1 VRYRVGVFICVS
13 ILGSAAALAQ
23 SLSFQLS
30 KYSPLPPHFG
40 AGVPFA
46 IADFDR
52 DGKLDAALLSETYTT
67 PNDVLVEVLHGNGDG
82 TFQALANPRPVS
94 LCPAGAIDCST
105 SYGDLLVAADLNG
118 DGKPDLVVSG
128 SRSTVSVMIGNG
140 DGTLRLAQ
148 QIQSPTGLYF
158 IGTSV
163 IADFNGDGKPDIV
176 LATEGGMV
184 LPALQLWTGNG
195 DGTFRGPIDLHLPVS
210 IIGSSDF
217 NNDGKIDL
225 LTRDI
230 SGNLYAYLAN
240 GDGTFRLGWNLA
252 VLSGAYSVAFGDLN
266 GDRKVDFV
274 TCPAYPNT
282 CAVFMGNGDGSF
294 RPASAPFGNLNI
306 GYGPLAITLADW
318 NGDGKL
324 DLAMGLAILLGNG
337 DGTFQPPVSFGPFL
351 SNASNAPL
359 AVDIDGDGKLD
370 IVANLPQFGVL
381 LNNSPGRAPVL
392 TVVSG
397 ANSGGSAVPGSL
409 ATAYGTNLAATTA
422 MASGSNLPT
431 ALGGIS
437 LSVRGADGVDR
448 LAQLAY
454 VSPGQINFLVPAGTP
469 ANYAA
474 FNVTPPGQTGPG
486 DARSAL
492 LSDGNF
498 EIFTADSSPTGVAAA
513 IVETADAAGNVTT
526 YPAYRCSG
534 NSCQAAPIQ
543 LSGSTSTYLVLFM
556 TGVPTDFSP
565 SEEVHPAAFL
575 NGDSKSGGLSVPITY
590 FGPQGQFPGLYQLN
604 LRLPNSLH
612 GLGMSRLL
620 FQVLITEWPSLDS
633 NQVLV
638 NIH

>member
-1 VRYRVGVFICVS
+1 VRYLVGVFICFS
-13 ILGSAAALAQ
+13 ILGSAVAPAQ
-23 SLSFQLS
+23 PLSFQLS

-40 AGVPFA
+40 AGAPFTL
-46 IADFDR
+46 ADFDG
-52 DGKLDAALLSETYTT
+52 DGKLDTAVLSETYTT
-67 PNDVLVEVLHGNGDG
+67 PNDVQVEVLHGNGDG

-94 LCPAGAIDCST
+94 LCPAGAIDCSPY
-105 SYGDLLVAADLNG
+105 YGTQLVAADLNG
-118 DGKPDLVVSG
+118 DGQPDLVVSG
-128 SRSTVSVMIGNG
+128 SRSTVSVMLGNG

-148 QIQSPTGLYF
+148 QIQAPTGLYF
-158 IGTSV
+158 VGTAV

-195 DGTFRGPIDLHLPVS
+195 DGTFQAAIDLHLPVS
-210 IIGSSDF
+210 VMGSADF
-217 NNDGKIDL
+217 NNDGKLDL
-225 LTRDI
+225 LTEDI
-230 SGNLYAYLAN
+230 SGNLYTYLAN
-240 GDGTFRLGWNLA
+240 GDGSFRLGWNLA
-252 VLSGAYSVAFGDLN
+252 VKSAGYSVAFGDLN

-282 CAVFMGNGDGSF
+282 CAAFLGNGDGSF
-294 RPASAPFGNLNI
+294 RPVSAAFGNLNI
-306 GYGPLAITLADW
+306 GYEPLAITLADW

-324 DLAMGLAILLGNG
+324 DLAIGLDILPGNG

-351 SNASNAPL
+351 TNATDAPI

-370 IVANLPQFGVL
+370 LVANLPQFGVL
-381 LNNSPGRAPVL
+381 LNNSPGRAPAL

-397 ANSGGSAVPGSL
+397 ANSGGAAVPGSL

-422 MASGSNLPT
+422 VASGGNLPT

-448 LAQLAY
+448 LAQLVY

-469 ANYAA
+469 ADYTG
-474 FNVTPPGQTGPG
+474 FNVTPPGKTGPG

-492 LSDGNF
+492 VSDGNF

-513 IVETADAAGNVTT
+513 MVETADAAGNVTT

-534 NSCQAAPIQ
+534 SSCQAAPIQ
-543 LSGSTSTYLVLFM
+543 LSDSTSTYLVLFM
-556 TGVPTDFSP
+556 TGVPPGFSL
-565 SEEVHPAAFL
+565 SEEVTPAAFL
-575 NGDSKSGGLSVPITY
+575 NGDSTSGGISVPVTY

-604 LRLPNSLH
+604 LRLPNSAH
-612 GLGMSRLL
+612 GLGVSRLL
-620 FQVLITEWPSLDS
+620 FQVLITEWPSLNS

-638 NIH
+638 NIQ

>member
-1 VRYRVGVFICVS
+1 VRYRVGVFICVF

-40 AGVPFA
+40 VGAPFA
-46 IADFDR
+46 LADFDG
-52 DGKLDAALLSETYTT
+52 DGKLDAAVLSETYTT

-94 LCPAGAIDCST
+94 LCPAGAIDCGAY
-105 SYGDLLVAADLNG
+105 YGAVLVAADLNG
-118 DGKPDLVVSG
+118 DGKPDLVASG
-128 SRSTVSVMIGNG
+128 SRNTVSVMIGNG

-158 IGTSV
+158 VGTAV

-195 DGTFRGPIDLHLPVS
+195 DGTFQASVDLHLPVS
-210 IIGSSDF
+210 IIGSADF

-225 LTRDI
+225 LTRDV
-230 SGNLYAYLAN
+230 SGYLYAYLAN
-240 GDGTFRLGWNLA
+240 GDGSFRLGWNLA
-252 VLSGAYSVAFGDLN
+252 VQSAGYSVAFGDLN
-266 GDRKVDFV
+266 GDRKLDFV
-274 TCPAYPNT
+274 ACPAYPDT

-294 RPASAPFGNLNI
+294 RPASTPFGNLNL
-306 GYGPLAITLADW
+306 GYEAYAITLADW

-337 DGTFQPPVSFGPFL
+337 DGTFQPPVSFGPFFDVG
-351 SNASNAPL
+351 SIAPL
-359 AVDIDGDGKLD
+359 AVDVDGDGKLD
-370 IVANLPQFGVL
+370 LVANVPQFGVL
-381 LNNSPGRAPVL
+381 LNDSPGRSPVL
-392 TVVSG
+392 TVVSA
-397 ANSGGSAVPGSL
+397 ANSAGSAVPGSL

-422 MASGSNLPT
+422 MASGGNLPT
-431 ALGGIS
+431 ALGGVS
-437 LSVRGADGVDR
+437 LSVRGSDGVDR

-469 ANYAA
+469 ANYTA
-474 FNVTPPGQTGPG
+474 FNVTPPGQTVPG
-486 DARSAL
+486 DARSKL
-492 LSDGNF
+492 LSAGDF
-498 EIFTADSSPTGVAAA
+498 ETFTADSSATGVAAA

-526 YPAYRCSG
+526 YPAFRCSG

-543 LSGSTSTYLVLFM
+543 LSDSTSTYLVLFM
-556 TGVPTDFSP
+556 TGAPPGFSL

-590 FGPQGQFPGLYQLN
+590 FGPQGQYPGLYQLN

-638 NIH
+638 NIQ